1 MSEQNYDHQMKK
13 LRRDLAFT
21 RGVCII
27 TSILTLLLLCGG
39 GYLFLR
45 MQGILE
51 NVQPILEQA
60 AEVDIENVNETLWQL
75 RTMLDTVDLD
85 HAVETMEQAVAALD
99 ELDIDALNS
108 AIEGLDTTELSEALT
123 NLNDAVESL
132 QRMEDS
138 IGSVFGR

>member
-45 MQGILE
+45 MQDILE

-60 AEVDIENVNETLWQL
+60 AEVDIENVNETLWQI

-85 HAVETMEQAVAALD
+85 YAVETMEQAVAALD

-108 AIEGLDTTELSEALT
+108 AIEGLDTTELSEALG

-132 QRMEDS
+132 QRVEAS
-138 IGSVFGR
+138 IGAVFGR

>member
-1 MSEQNYDHQMKK
+1 MSEQNFDQQMKK

-27 TSILTLLLLCGG
+27 TSILTLLLICGG
-39 GYLFLR
+39 GYLFMR
-45 MQGILE
+45 MQGVLE
-51 NVQPILEQA
+51 NAQPILEQV
-60 AEVDIENVNETLWQL
+60 AEVDIENVNETLCQI
-75 RTMLDTVDLD
+75 RTTLENVDLD
-85 HAVETMEQAVAALD
+85 HVVETMEQAVETL
-99 ELDIDALNS
+99 EEVDIDALNS

>member
-21 RGVCII
+21 RGVCIV

-60 AEVDIENVNETLWQL
+60 AEVDIENVNETLWQI
-75 RTMLDTVDLD
+75 RTMLDTVDQD

-108 AIEGLDTTELSEALT
+108 AIEGLDTTELSEALG
-123 NLNDAVESL
+123 NLNDAVASL
-132 QRMEDS
+132 QRVEAS
-138 IGSVFGR
+138 IGAVFGR

>member
-60 AEVDIENVNETLWQL
+60 AEVDIENVNETLWQI

-85 HAVETMEQAVAALD
+85 YAVETMEQAVAALD

-108 AIEGLDTTELSEALT
+108 AIEGLDTTALSEALG

-132 QRMEDS
+132 QRVEAS
-138 IGSVFGR
+138 IGAVFGR

>member
-60 AEVDIENVNETLWQL
+60 AEVDIENVNETLWQI

-85 HAVETMEQAVAALD
+85 YAVETMEQAVAALD

-108 AIEGLDTTELSEALT
+108 AIEGLDTTELSEALG

-132 QRMEDS
+132 QRVEAS
-138 IGSVFGR
+138 IGAVFGR

>member
-60 AEVDIENVNETLWQL
+60 AEVDIENVNETLWQI
-75 RTMLDTVDLD
+75 RTMLDTVDLVY
-85 HAVETMEQAVAALD
+85 AVETMEQAVAALD

-108 AIEGLDTTELSEALT
+108 AIEGLDTTELSEALG

-132 QRMEDS
+132 QRVEAS
-138 IGSVFGR
+138 IGAVFGR

>member
-60 AEVDIENVNETLWQL
+60 AEVDIENVNETLWQI

-85 HAVETMEQAVAALD
+85 YAVETMEQAVAAWTNWTSTRSTAQSRD
-99 ELDIDALNS
+99 
-108 AIEGLDTTELSEALT
+108 LT
-123 NLNDAVESL
+123 RQSSP
-132 QRMEDS
+132 RHW
-138 IGSVFGR
+138 GT

>member
-1 MSEQNYDHQMKK
+1 MSEQNFDQQMKK

-27 TSILTLLLLCGG
+27 TSILTLLLICGG
-39 GYLFLR
+39 GYLFMR
-45 MQGILE
+45 MQGVLE
-51 NVQPILEQA
+51 NAQPILEQV
-60 AEVDIENVNETLWQL
+60 AEVDIENVNETLWQI
-75 RTMLDTVDLD
+75 RTTLENVDLD
-85 HAVETMEQAVAALD
+85 HVVETMEQAVDTL
-99 ELDIDALNS
+99 EEVDIDALNS

>member
-60 AEVDIENVNETLWQL
+60 AEE
-75 RTMLDTVDLD
+75 
-85 HAVETMEQAVAALD
+85 
-99 ELDIDALNS
+99 
-108 AIEGLDTTELSEALT
+108 
-123 NLNDAVESL
+123 
-132 QRMEDS
+132 
-138 IGSVFGR
+138 IGRAHV

>member
-60 AEVDIENVNETLWQL
+60 AEVDIENVNETLWQI

-85 HAVETMEQAVAALD
+85 YAVETMEQAVAALD

-108 AIEGLDTTELSEALT
+108 AIEGLDTTKLSEALG

-132 QRMEDS
+132 QRVEAS
-138 IGSVFGR
+138 IGAVFGR

>member
-1 MSEQNYDHQMKK
+1 MNEQNFEQQMKK

-21 RGVCII
+21 RGICII
-27 TSILTLLLLCGG
+27 TSALTLLLICGG

-45 MQGILE
+45 MQGVLE
-51 NVQPILEQA
+51 NVQPIMEQV
-60 AEVDIENVNETLWQL
+60 AEVDIENVNDTLWQI
-75 RTMLDTVDLD
+75 RTALETVDLD
-85 HAVETMEQAVAALD
+85 HVVETMEQAVETLD

-108 AIEGLDTTELSEALT
+108 AIEGLDTTEFSEALF

-132 QRMEDS
+132 QRVEDS

>member
-1 MSEQNYDHQMKK
+1 MSEQNFDQQMKK

-27 TSILTLLLLCGG
+27 TSILTLLLICGG
-39 GYLFLR
+39 GYLFMR
-45 MQGILE
+45 MQGVLE
-51 NVQPILEQA
+51 NAQPILEQV
-60 AEVDIENVNETLWQL
+60 AEVDIENVNETLWQI
-75 RTMLDTVDLD
+75 RTTLENVDLD
-85 HAVETMEQAVAALD
+85 HVVETMEQAVETL
-99 ELDIDALNS
+99 EEVDIDALNS